1 MNTPQIRTDDRG
13 GGRGGGRGGVSGGA
27 PSRVRR
33 ALRARDDRGQA
44 AVEFTGLIPLILI
57 TAILLWQ
64 AALVG
69 YTFSLAGN
77 AADEAVRAGT
87 VAEAPQ
93 SRTDACREA
102 GEENLPDAWS
112 ADINC
117 SEEGDL
123 VKARVDLDVPLL
135 FPGSVN
141 FGLTVPGRSATV
153 RES

>member
-1 MNTPQIRTDDRG
+1 MNTPQIPTDDRG
-13 GGRGGGRGGVSGGA
+13 GGRGGV

-44 AVEFTGLIPLILI
+44 AVEFTGLIPLILV

-69 YTFSLAGN
+69 YTFALAGN

-87 VAEAPQ
+87 VAESPQ
-93 SRTDACREA
+93 TRTDACREA
-102 GEENLPDAWS
+102 GEQNLPDAWS

-117 SEEGDL
+117 AEEGDL

-141 FGLTVPGRSATV
+141 FGLTVPGRSAAV

>member
-1 MNTPQIRTDDRG
+1 MSNPQIRTAE
-13 GGRGGGRGGVSGGA
+13 RGGVRGGA
-27 PSRVRR
+27 RGRVRH

-44 AVEFTGLIPLILI
+44 AVEFTGLIPLILV

-87 VAEAPQ
+87 VAEFPQ
-93 SRTDACREA
+93 TRTDACREA
-102 GEENLPDAWS
+102 GEDKLPDAWS
-112 ADINC
+112 ADIHC
-117 SEEGDL
+117 EEEGDL

-141 FGLTVPGRSATV
+141 FGLTVPGRAAAV
-153 RES
+153 KES

>member
-13 GGRGGGRGGVSGGA
+13 GGRGGGRDVSGVV

-44 AVEFTGLIPLILI
+44 AVEFTGLIPLILV

-69 YTFSLAGN
+69 YTFALAGN

-87 VAEAPQ
+87 VAESPQ
-93 SRTDACREA
+93 TRTDACREA
-102 GEENLPDAWS
+102 GEQNLPDAWS

-117 SEEGDL
+117 AEEGDL

-141 FGLTVPGRSATV
+141 FGLTVPGRSAAV

>member
-13 GGRGGGRGGVSGGA
+13 GGRGGGRGGV

-33 ALRARDDRGQA
+33 PLRARDDRGQA

-69 YTFSLAGN
+69 YTFALAGN

-87 VAEAPQ
+87 VAESPQ
-93 SRTDACREA
+93 TRTDACREA
-102 GEENLPDAWS
+102 GEQNLPDAWS

-117 SEEGDL
+117 AEEGDL

-141 FGLTVPGRSATV
+141 FGLTVPGRSAAV

>member
-13 GGRGGGRGGVSGGA
+13 GGRGGVPG
-27 PSRVRR
+27 RVRR

-44 AVEFTGLIPLILI
+44 AVEFTGLIPLILV

-69 YTFSLAGN
+69 YTFALAGN

-87 VAEAPQ
+87 VAEYPQ
-93 SRTDACREA
+93 TRTAACKEA
-102 GEENLPDAWS
+102 GEKNLPDAWDS
-112 ADINC
+112 QIVCN
-117 SEEGDL
+117 EEGDL
-123 VKARVDLDVPLL
+123 VEAQVDLDVPLL
-135 FPGSVN
+135 FPGSVS
-141 FGLTVPGRSATV
+141 FGLTVPGRSAAV